1 MLKNILNLENVK
13 SIDKKEQ
20 KSITAGNYNLNLPF
34 GIYCGVGHPY
44 CCNYC
49 KRSGFSGGNLHGG
62 NCRCFG

>member
-1 MLKNILNLENVK
+1 MLKNILNLDNVK

-20 KSITAGNYNLNLPF
+20 KSITGGNNYLDLPV

-44 CCNYC
+44 CCSSC
-49 KRSGFSGGNLHGG
+49 IRQGFSGGNLHGG